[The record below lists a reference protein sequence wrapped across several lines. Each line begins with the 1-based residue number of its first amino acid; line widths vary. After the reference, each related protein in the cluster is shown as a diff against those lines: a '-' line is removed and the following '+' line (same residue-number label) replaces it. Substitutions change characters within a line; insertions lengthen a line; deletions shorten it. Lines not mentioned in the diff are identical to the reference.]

1 MNLHDFVK
9 TLPEGL
15 VYGPIYRKGAPMVS
29 GKLATGKNPL
39 EDSWDRKYGPADVAL
54 AIKRN
59 PDLQAVGLWSGIRGN
74 GIVILDVD
82 ANHKRW
88 AREWGNSLNGAPCIT
103 STRSNAAKYLFRIPE
118 ELWGAVKG
126 HGLRKDDNHSQG
138 DYEILWGRQGVI
150 YGAYPGKEG
159 ICKPGQYK
167 FSGDLNS
174 IPVAPDWLIA
184 EMREPPQTNITK
196 KDLDFSDRTEDEIA
210 EIISDCLSVIRP
222 QGTGSR
228 DHWIRIG
235 MAINSV
241 LPNER
246 GLMLWSSW
254 SSDDP
259 DYAADWAEDIN
270 PCEAPWYSFTGGG
283 IGLGTLIWLA
293 DRDDPKRNRFSEEI
307 NQIVSAAEARHVQ
320 ESRPSVLD
328 FDEVIKRAKKILEL
342 DNPAEVNYRLNALAL
357 QAGYRD
363 QGALERLVVD
373 QLQFE
378 NRQALLSVED
388 LMQMDVKRD
397 YLIPDILP
405 HPSVVLIYGAGGD
418 GKSMSAWAIAKHI
431 ATGKPFTVRDRLVP
445 VQQGPVLLL
454 NGDQP
459 LVQLK
464 EQLEDVDFPITANTK
479 IQIDWQLQWYAQFK
493 MLMDRHKPKLVVID
507 SLIGCSGGRA
517 FDENKSEFAQ
527 PLYWLTRNNGV
538 LFPKTTILIIHHANK
553 NGGFRG
559 TSAIR
564 DAVDETWSLA
574 KPSEEEASKVGQH
587 SRLITIEKSRSGRSG
602 TQLIMRLTDDLNFE
616 ISDHTPEV
624 DKAST
629 SPSTV
634 SGRVLQAL
642 RSVYPATRSTEDLI
656 HNEVVA
662 GSPDAI
668 RKSLQRLSKR
678 GLIEPVNVT
687 LQSEK
692 RQSLQSYKA
701 VLANSHVRGEAVSV
715 PARPNPFPGA

>member
-88 AREWGNSLNGAPCIT
+88 AREWGDSLNGAPCIT

-126 HGLRKDDNHSQG
+126 HGLRKDDNHSKG

-159 ICKPGQYK
+159 ICKPGNYK
-167 FSGDLNS
+167 FIGDLNS

-464 EQLEDVDFPITANTK
+464 EQLEDVDFPVTANTK

-642 RSVYPATRSTEDLI
+642 RSVHPATRSTEDLI
-656 HNEVVA
+656 HNEVIA

-701 VLANSHVRGEAVSV
+701 VLANSHVRGEAVGV

>member
-1 MNLHDFVK
+1 
-9 TLPEGL
+9 
-15 VYGPIYRKGAPMVS
+15 
-29 GKLATGKNPL
+29 
-39 EDSWDRKYGPADVAL
+39 
-54 AIKRN
+54 
-59 PDLQAVGLWSGIRGN
+59 
-74 GIVILDVD
+74 
-82 ANHKRW
+82 
-88 AREWGNSLNGAPCIT
+88 
-103 STRSNAAKYLFRIPE
+103 
-118 ELWGAVKG
+118 
-126 HGLRKDDNHSQG
+126 
-138 DYEILWGRQGVI
+138 
-150 YGAYPGKEG
+150 
-159 ICKPGQYK
+159 
-167 FSGDLNS
+167 
-174 IPVAPDWLIA
+174 
-184 EMREPPQTNITK
+184 
-196 KDLDFSDRTEDEIA
+196 
-210 EIISDCLSVIRP
+210 
-222 QGTGSR
+222 
-228 DHWIRIG
+228 
-235 MAINSV
+235 MAINSC

-259 DYAADWAEDIN
+259 DYASDWSEDIN
-270 PCEAPWYSFTGGG
+270 PCEEPWYSFKGGG

-293 DRDDPKRNRFSEEI
+293 DREDPKRSRFSEEI
-307 NQIVSAAEARHVQ
+307 SQIVSNAEARHVQ

-357 QAGYRD
+357 QAGYRA

-388 LMQMDVKRD
+388 LMEMDVKRD

-431 ATGKPFTVRDRLVP
+431 ATGMPFKVRDRLVP
-445 VQQGPVLLL
+445 VQKGPVLLL

-464 EQLEDVDFPITANTK
+464 EQLEDVDYPITKNTK

-493 MLMDRHKPKLVVID
+493 MLMDQHKPKLVVID

-538 LFPKTTILIIHHANK
+538 LFPATTILIIHHANK

-564 DAVDETWSLA
+564 DAVDETWSLS
-574 KPSEEEASKVGQH
+574 KPSEEEIAKVGRH

-602 TQLIMRLTDDLNFE
+602 SQLIMKLTENLTFE
-616 ISDHTPEV
+616 IGDHTPEV
-624 DKAST
+624 DKTST
-629 SPSTV
+629 SPASV
-634 SGRVLQAL
+634 SDRVLNKL
-642 RSVYPATRSTEDLI
+642 RTIYPASRSTEELVHDPLI
-656 HNEVVA
+656 A
-662 GSPDAI
+662 GKPDAI
-668 RKSLQRLSKR
+668 RKSLQRLHKR
-678 GLIEPVNVT
+678 GLIEATDET
-687 LQSEK
+687 LQSK
-692 RQSLQSYKA
+692 NNQSLQSYKA
-701 VLANSHVRGEAVSV
+701 ILASSHVRGPVMDV
-715 PARPNPFPGA
+715 PARPNPYPGA